1 MPDDGRQTRG
11 VPRECQWV
19 NRAEALEHFAVYD
32 GPTQSQQHIKPLHW
46 YVTCRLVLEGG
57 FHPDELKPRPPFT
70 VTRRRGERLIHYDP
84 GAATG
89 GEATILGGLKTK
101 NVDVVVNK
109 DGIGPVL
116 AVSCKGMTGAFRNL
130 TNRMEET
137 IGECTNLHI
146 TYPALVFGYLFV
158 IRANQAAEPTVSRE
172 PSHQERPLRQT
183 APNDTAITGDGRPV
197 ETIVRFHSA
206 LGALTGRQ
214 GIREDASRYEAVA
227 LAMIDMRNDS
237 IGRPLPGFPPPDSP
251 VRIKRFFETLYLRY
265 DERYVYSAPDL
276 ASKTRRIEWSPESPA
291 LASDVAT
298 TLDYEIRIAGDT
310 GETR

>member
-1 MPDDGRQTRG
+1 MADKGRRTTR
-11 VPRECQWV
+11 VARECRWV
-19 NRAEALEHFAVYD
+19 NRAEAFEHFSIHD

-70 VTRRRGERLIHYDP
+70 VTGRRGERLIHFDP
-84 GAATG
+84 AAATG

-109 DGIGPVL
+109 DGIGPIL

-158 IRANQAAEPTVSRE
+158 IRANQAAEPTASGE
-172 PSHQERPLRQT
+172 PLHQERPLRQT
-183 APNDTAITGDGRPV
+183 APNDIAIAGDGRPV

-206 LGALTGRQ
+206 LGALTGRC

-227 LAMIDMRNDS
+227 LAMIDMRDGG
-237 IGRPLPGFPPPDSP
+237 IGRLLPDFPPPGSP
-251 VRIKRFFETLYLRY
+251 VRIERFFETLYLRY

-276 ASKTRRIEWSPESPA
+276 KSKTRRIEWSPESPA
-291 LASDVAT
+291 FESDIRS
-298 TLDYEIRIAGDT
+298 TLDYEIRLAGDSGDT
-310 GETR
+310 